1 MRHNQRGA
9 LAGTLALISTLANSV
24 PIAIAPL
31 PIASQDAA
39 ARAVFITL
47 SAQNIVSRP
56 IFIHVD
62 ASRQVARNTLQLLS
76 SLTTPAALAK
86 AGSALTFNCPLA
98 GNITARLPR
107 NGPRLLRL
115 SWTNCSISTSPG
127 YSLAYD
133 GEGDFLLPANTFT
146 PDALLGVR
154 LGSSLRDFT
163 QMQHFEEETPGSISR
178 QSFNLSI
185 AGRLPLTRNGTL
197 YIGSFTYV
205 LNGRLDNHFE
215 LPNPD
220 PALPPYVQDEYNNAT
235 NYTVVG
241 ATTVDTTNLTS
252 EDQLTVLL
260 GLGDFR
266 VDANGVPT
274 GLISSF
280 RAEALRIR
288 RTYDFHAA
296 NSTLTVD
303 GKLDYHWPDSM
314 GGTCGDGLY
323 KFHTLT
329 PIRQYNVFRFDARDV
344 GQLTVNNATLS
355 FSLTDPPAVPEFYT
369 PQPDERPGLATVDMG
384 AAGTFTHASYQ
395 MSNTVQGFAHCIP
408 N

>member
-1 MRHNQRGA
+1 
-9 LAGTLALISTLANSV
+9 V
-24 PIAIAPL
+24 
-31 PIASQDAA
+31 
-39 ARAVFITL
+39 
-47 SAQNIVSRP
+47 
-56 IFIHVD
+56 
-62 ASRQVARNTLQLLS
+62 
-76 SLTTPAALAK
+76 K
-86 AGSALTFNCPLA
+86 AGSPLTFNCPLA

-107 NGPRLLRL
+107 TGPRLLRL
-115 SWTNCSISTSPG
+115 SWTHCSISTSPG
-127 YSLAYD
+127 YSIAYD

-146 PDALLGVR
+146 PDALLGLR

-163 QMQHFEEETPGSISR
+163 QMQHYQDETPGSVSR

-197 YIGSFTYV
+197 YIGSFAYV
-205 LNGRLDNHFE
+205 LNGRLDSHYEF
-215 LPNPD
+215 PNPD
-220 PALPPYVQDEYNNAT
+220 PALPPYVQDEYNKAT

-266 VDANGVPT
+266 LDANGVPT

-280 RAEALRIR
+280 RAEGLRIR

-296 NSTLTVD
+296 NSTYTVD
-303 GKLDYHWPDSM
+303 GKLDYHWPDFW

-344 GQLTVNNATLS
+344 GQVTINNATLS
-355 FSLTDPPAVPEFYT
+355 FSLTDPPAAPEFYT

-384 AAGTFTHASYQ
+384 AAGSFTHASYQ
-395 MSNTVQGFAHCIP
+395 MSNTVQEFAHCVP

>member
-1 MRHNQRGA
+1 MLHIHRGA
-9 LAGTLALISTLANSV
+9 LAGALALVSTVASSV
-24 PIAIAPL
+24 PIAPL
-31 PIASQDAA
+31 PIASQDAG

-47 SAQNIVSRP
+47 SAQGIVSRP
-56 IFIHVD
+56 IGVHVET
-62 ASRQVARNTLQLLS
+62 SRQVARNTLQLLG
-76 SLTTPAALAK
+76 SLTTPATLVQAD
-86 AGSALTFNCPLA
+86 SALSFNCPLA

-115 SWTNCSISTSPG
+115 SWTHCSISTSPG
-127 YSLAYD
+127 YSIAYD

-146 PDALLGVR
+146 PDALLGLR

-163 QMQHFEEETPGSISR
+163 QMQHYQDETPGSVLR
-178 QSFNLSI
+178 QSLNLSI

-197 YIGSFTYV
+197 YIGSFAYV
-205 LNGRLDNHFE
+205 LNGRLDSHNEF
-215 LPNPD
+215 PNPD
-220 PALPPYVQDEYNNAT
+220 PALPPYVQDEYNKAT

-241 ATTVDTTNLTS
+241 ATTVDTTNLTT

-260 GLGDFR
+260 GSGDFR

-274 GLISSF
+274 GLSSSF
-280 RAEALRIR
+280 RAEGLRIR
-288 RTYDFHAA
+288 RTFDFHATT
-296 NSTLTVD
+296 STLTVD
-303 GKLDYHWPDSM
+303 GKLDYHWPDYM

-323 KFHTLT
+323 NFHTLT
-329 PIRQYNVFRFDARDV
+329 PIRQPNVFRFDARDT
-344 GQLTVNNATLS
+344 GLLTVNNATLS
-355 FSLTDPPAVPEFYT
+355 FSLTDPPAVPEYYT

-395 MSNTVQGFAHCIP
+395 MLSTVQGFAHCVP